1 MSSLI
6 IGVLNVTVGYLVN
19 KGRDSAAQ
27 RLKDGDLIDQKL
39 RALILREIN
48 YVKSKLDAWIGK
60 QRSFGGNGL
69 FQRRS
74 CFVR

>member
-6 IGVLNVTVGYLVN
+6 IGVLNVTVDYLVN
-19 KGRDSAAQ
+19 KGRDFEAQ

-39 RALILREIN
+39 RALFVREIN

-60 QRSFGGNGL
+60 KRSFGSNGL
-69 FQRRS
+69 FQGRS